1 MEGVSNASVVDF
13 EGNSSYNSNFVN
25 PFSVAYVRL
34 VFIITYAGVCGVCV
48 IGKFVR
54 LPPIYLS
61 KQ

>member
-1 MEGVSNASVVDF
+1 MERVSNASVVDF
-13 EGNSSYNSNFVN
+13 EGNSTYNSSFVN

-54 LPPIYLS
+54 PSPVY
-61 KQ
+61 